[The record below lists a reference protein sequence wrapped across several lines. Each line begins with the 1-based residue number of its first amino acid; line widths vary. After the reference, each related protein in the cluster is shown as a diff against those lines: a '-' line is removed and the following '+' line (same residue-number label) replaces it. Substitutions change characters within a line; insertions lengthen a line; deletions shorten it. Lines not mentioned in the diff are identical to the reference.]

1 MDIFSEG
8 ASWRAG
14 EIINRYTFKY
24 SVTVYLLLLKTDT
37 MKNLLILLITFLSL
51 SIQAQTNEY
60 DVSSYLEEGFKAPN
74 TNYLGEAWLNPLIRS
89 DESLS
94 YNITKATFKANSTL
108 NWHKHTDRQVL
119 IIVSGKGYYQEKGKQ
134 PIVIKEGD
142 ILKCTSNIEH
152 WHSSSKNQDVTYL
165 AIYKGETEWT
175 EVLTQEAYDEVS
187 RLLNDE

>member
-1 MDIFSEG
+1 
-8 ASWRAG
+8 
-14 EIINRYTFKY
+14 
-24 SVTVYLLLLKTDT
+24 

-60 DVSSYLEEGFKAPN
+60 EVSSYLEEGFKAPN
-74 TNYLGEAWLNPLIRS
+74 TNYLGEAWLSPLIRS

-94 YNITKATFKANSTL
+94 YNITKATFKADSTL
-108 NWHKHTDRQVL
+108 NWHKHTDIQVL
-119 IIVSGKGYYQEKGKQ
+119 IIVSGKGYYQEKAKQ

-142 ILKCTSNIEH
+142 ILKCTSNTEH

>member
-1 MDIFSEG
+1 
-8 ASWRAG
+8 
-14 EIINRYTFKY
+14 
-24 SVTVYLLLLKTDT
+24 

-60 DVSSYLEEGFKAPN
+60 ERSSYLLEGFKAPN

-108 NWHKHTDRQVL
+108 NWHKHTDQQVL
-119 IIVSGKGYYQEKGKQ
+119 ILVSGKGYYQEKGKQ

-142 ILKCTSNIEH
+142 VIRCSANTEH
-152 WHSSSKNQDVTYL
+152 WHASSKEQDVTYL

-175 EVLTQEAYDEVS
+175 DVLTQEAYDQVAG
-187 RLLNDE
+187 LLGNN

>member
-1 MDIFSEG
+1 
-8 ASWRAG
+8 
-14 EIINRYTFKY
+14 
-24 SVTVYLLLLKTDT
+24 
-37 MKNLLILLITFLSL
+37 MKNLLILFITFLSL

-60 DVSSYLEEGFKAPN
+60 DVSSYLSEGFKAPN
-74 TNYLGEAWLNPLIRS
+74 TNYLGEAFLNPLIRA

-119 IIVSGKGYYQEKGKQ
+119 IVVSGKGYYQEKGNK

-142 ILKCTSNIEH
+142 ILKCTANTEH
-152 WHSSSKNQDVTYL
+152 WHSSSKHEDVTYL

-175 EVLTQEAYDEVS
+175 EVLTQEAYDEVTE
-187 RLLNDE
+187 LLGND